1 MNNKCRERKNY
12 YTNNE
17 VGTYNNADSTH
28 NFFSIVIAQ
37 TNKNT
42 KRQQMQKYLPIDST
56 HIFIHLFEW
65 EPIKIQENNK

>member
-1 MNNKCRERKNY
+1 MQILH
-12 YTNNE
+12 TI
-17 VGTYNNADSTH
+17 
-28 NFFSIVIAQ
+28 FFSIVIAQ